1 MFIIGITGGIGCGK
15 STVAQLCRE
24 AGLTVIDADEISRQ
38 VTAVGGAAIE
48 PIIARFGKSV
58 IGQDGG
64 LDRAKMARQVFAD
77 RKSLDQLS
85 QIVHSEVI
93 TEMKRQVELL
103 KSRKAKAIVLDVPI
117 PVRQG
122 FLDTA
127 DQVWVVWS
135 EEKTR
140 IERLRGRGLAEEDV
154 RRRMAM
160 QMTREEYEA
169 IADHLIDND
178 RDYPALIEQVEALL
192 KQELGSRGIRF
203 QSLVR
208 HPAVLDNADDSNE
221 LSDMPEEYAPK
232 DLSIKDLSTGEEP
245 LELPDEEV

>member
-15 STVAQLCRE
+15 STVAQLCRD

-38 VTAVGGAAIE
+38 VTAPAGSAIE

-58 IGQDGG
+58 INEEGG

-77 RKSLDQLS
+77 RRSLDQLS

-93 TEMKRQVELL
+93 AEMKRQVELL
-103 KSRKAKAIVLDVPI
+103 RAKKAKAIILDVPI

-122 FLDTA
+122 FLDTV

-135 EEKTR
+135 DEKIR

-169 IADHLIDND
+169 IADHLIDNNK
-178 RDYPALIEQVEALL
+178 DYPALIEQVEALL
-192 KQELGSRGIRF
+192 KQELGNRGIRF
-203 QSLVR
+203 QSLAR
-208 HPAVLDNADDSNE
+208 HGDVQESSDESNE
-221 LSDMPEEYAPK
+221 ISD
-232 DLSIKDLSTGEEP
+232 LL
-245 LELPDEEV
+245 DEESLPL